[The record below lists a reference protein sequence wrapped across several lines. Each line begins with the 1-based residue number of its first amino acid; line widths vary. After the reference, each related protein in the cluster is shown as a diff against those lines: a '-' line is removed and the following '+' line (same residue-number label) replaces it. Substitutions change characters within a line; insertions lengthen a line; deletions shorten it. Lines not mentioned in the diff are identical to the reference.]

1 MSVKSITHAD
11 ANSKTESGSAKEWEE
26 AAKQA
31 KDAGIRWQRPSGD
44 DRTAQE
50 IIDDSPLL
58 KNLGNQS
65 GVKDRLKEHVFGD
78 FETDAD
84 AAYRAMQVLEHVE
97 KYDSDGNRLV
107 GDDVGNGSINGFTNS
122 GQAKPHTEAGRL
134 QDFGKYGFAHLK
146 GELEHV
152 SNAGDDTE
160 AREQAEQLGFKWE
173 RPEGDER
180 SAQDIID
187 DSPLLRNLGNQSGV
201 KDMLKERVG
210 DFETDAD
217 AAYRAMQVLEHIETL
232 DGSGERIAG
241 KDVANGRVD
250 GFTKGGDAKNGT
262 EAGRLQ
268 DFGKY
273 GFTHLKGELKDTM
286 AAGDDQAARE
296 QAESLG
302 IVWVRPKNDDRS
314 AQDIIDDDP
323 LLKNLGNQ
331 SGIKDRLKEQVGDF
345 ETDADAAYRASQV
358 LEHIEKHDGD
368 GKILSGQDVGNG
380 TINGI
385 TKSGEAKNGTE
396 AGRLQDFGKYGFV
409 SLKGPEPTEDS
420 KLDFARESAGLPLS
434 AETDIANLETTTTD
448 PKDKNRKLTVSEMTW
463 QNLIS
468 EWKTGITNGSIAKDD
483 DRAKLY
489 NALRAQAAS
498 EEGLDMVT
506 LDISMGQSTT
516 KVNGEDFA
524 SIIDRA
530 KVDEQTAEL
539 FSAASVQKDFQAQQ
553 DKALDALP
561 DKDGVLE
568 KLETMAFSEE
578 YSRYIADLKA
588 NGQTDLAEADIG
600 KTYASIAAF
609 DPDKAAQFSQ
619 HMMID
624 AMTMDL
630 DALLADPSGINDEN
644 TVLATQDTVKT
655 LLAALKKG
663 GVDITRRTVET
674 ERFVQEFLGN
684 KQTAKAFGE
693 ALKELGATFSK
704 NGTLTDADINK
715 VMGKDIYKTLGE
727 GAHGSMLKTLSELN
741 SNGVLGSAGGLVS
754 LASGIYQI
762 AGKGGT
768 LADTPEERLAIAK
781 DFVSV
786 LGAGQHFVNLGS
798 NIVDSVRGTQVNQM
812 LGLDKS
818 LPQIFGKDVPEGSGR
833 NLSLVEGDLKKIFEG
848 FNSAIDAAPV
858 PDKEKLA
865 QKLDFTPE
873 QWTTLNEGFRDGFA
887 RNPGLNGSTPTS
899 RGISSFLRVMDAGAN
914 TFAGVADLVL
924 GGLKIKSG
932 LNSNDKVAVAQ
943 GAITVASGAFNFA
956 GGGAQI
962 AALMGSNAARAIAA
976 PLLWVGAALTVA
988 LTPFLIVEDIK
999 HNNRMDAHRDD
1010 LNQLFNDLNEQ
1021 GLLTEDGLQRYE
1033 FLDEYMYS
1041 YGQRDAPDDQ
1051 SIFEYRKEEYEFF
1064 AEDDNQ
1070 HIGDFAHADYK
1081 GDGSNLQTQL
1091 DKGSTVGS

>member
-1 MSVKSITHAD
+1 MSVKSITHA
-11 ANSKTESGSAKEWEE
+11 NVSSETESGPVKAWEQ
-26 AAKQA
+26 AANQA

-44 DRTAQE
+44 DRSAKE

-65 GVKDRLKEHVFGD
+65 GVKDRLKERVGD

-97 KYDSDGNRLV
+97 KHDSEGNRLV
-107 GDDVGNGSINGFTNS
+107 GNDVGNGSINGYTNS

-146 GELEHV
+146 GELEHA

-173 RPEGDER
+173 RPEGDDR
-180 SAQDIID
+180 SAQEIID
-187 DSPLLRNLGNQSGV
+187 DSPLLKNLGNQSGV
-201 KDMLKERVG
+201 RDMLKERVG

-232 DGSGERIAG
+232 DGSGEKIAG

-268 DFGKY
+268 DFGKF
-273 GFTHLKGELKDTM
+273 GFSHLQGELKDT
-286 AAGDDQAARE
+286 ASAGDEKGARE
-296 QAESLG
+296 QAEKLG

-314 AQDIIDDDP
+314 AQDIIDSDP

-331 SGIKDRLKEQVGDF
+331 SGIKDMLKEQVGDF

-358 LEHIEKHDGD
+358 LEHIETHDGA
-368 GKILSGQDVGNG
+368 GKDLSGSDVGNG
-380 TINGI
+380 SINGF

-396 AGRLQDFGKYGFV
+396 AGRLQDFGKYGFG

-420 KLDFARESAGLPLS
+420 KLDFARESAGLPLG
-434 AETDIANLETTTTD
+434 AETDIGNLETITAD
-448 PKDKNRKLTVSEMTW
+448 AKDKNRKLTVSEMTW
-463 QNLIS
+463 QTLIS
-468 EWKTGITNGSIAKDD
+468 EWKTGIDNGSIAKDD

-489 NALRAQAAS
+489 NTLRAQAAS
-498 EEGLDMVT
+498 EDGLGMVT
-506 LDISMGQSTT
+506 LDMSMGQSTT

-539 FSAASVQKDFQAQQ
+539 FSAPSVQKDFQAQQ

-561 DKDGVLE
+561 DKNGVLE

-578 YSRYIADLKA
+578 YSRYIADLKE
-588 NGQTDLAEADIG
+588 NGQADLAEADIG
-600 KTYASIAAF
+600 KTYASLAAF

-630 DALLADPSGINDEN
+630 DALLANPSGINDEN

-663 GVDITRRTVET
+663 GIDITRRTVET

-818 LPQIFGKDVPEGSGR
+818 LPQIFGKDVPQGSGR

-887 RNPGLNGSTPTS
+887 RNPGLNGSSPTS

-914 TFAGVADLVL
+914 TFVGVADLVL

-1051 SIFEYRKEEYEFF
+1051 SIFEYRKEEYAFF

-1070 HIGDFAHADYK
+1070 GVDYIAHADYK